1 MNANVWS
8 NIFFLSPYNEG
19 SYIPTL
25 ETTVFENGN
34 LLKILMRGEEKILI
48 RCALKTIIWW
58 YGLNGLGLVKLAL
71 GEWGKSLIREKNKG
85 SN

>member
-8 NIFFLSPYNEG
+8 NIFFLSPYKEG

-34 LLKILMRGEEKILI
+34 LLKILMRGETRRFNQVCYEN
-48 RCALKTIIWW
+48 
-58 YGLNGLGLVKLAL
+58 YYLVVRV
-71 GEWGKSLIREKNKG
+71 EWISIGQISIG
-85 SN
+85 